1 MKNKLLILIIV
12 FISLFSSSVWAEPYV
27 NSKYAIVIDG
37 ETNRVLYNKNGY
49 EKTSNAS
56 TTKIVTALTAIKYGN
71 FEEKYTISKK
81 AASVSGSRVG
91 YKAGE
96 KISLRELLYGLML
109 RSGNDAA
116 IAIAEGISG
125 SEENFMNLVNSYI
138 KEMGAAST
146 HFTSPHGLD
155 NEEHY
160 STAYDLAYF
169 TSIGMKNKVFNQIVS
184 TKDTNGE
191 GLFTR
196 SYHNINKILYLIPG
210 ANGVKTGFTGNA
222 GKCLVS
228 SVNTNNRNI
237 IIVLLN
243 CSDRWNVTKKLYDYV
258 IQNFSFTTIF
268 KKGDT
273 VIEKNI
279 PYGDKKVY
287 AAVSED
293 VTLPISKGENLIYQ
307 VYMNENLLP
316 IKKGDKIGVLCVFKD
331 DDIIY
336 SCDLYSQNDI
346 DYNSKFRKWY
356 ENIKKKFTI
365 KI

>member
-1 MKNKLLILIIV
+1 MKNKLFILIIV
-12 FISLFSSSVWAEPYV
+12 LTSLISSTVWAEPYV

-37 ETNRVLYNKNGY
+37 ETNRVLYNKSGY
-49 EKTSNAS
+49 EKAPNAS
-56 TTKIVTALTAIKYGN
+56 TTKILTALTAIKYGN
-71 FEEKYTISKK
+71 LEEQYIISKK
-81 AASVSGSRVG
+81 AASVSGSKVG

-96 KISLRELLYGLML
+96 KISLRELLCGLML

-116 IAIAEGISG
+116 IAIAEGIGG
-125 SEENFMNLVNSYI
+125 SEENFMDLVNSYI
-138 KEMGAAST
+138 KEMGAANT

-169 TSIGMKNKVFNQIVS
+169 TSIGMKNKTFNEIVS
-184 TKDTNGE
+184 AKDTNGE
-191 GLFTR
+191 GSFTR

-210 ANGVKTGFTGNA
+210 ANGVKTGYTGNA

-258 IQNFSFTTIF
+258 IQNYSFNTIF
-268 KKGDT
+268 KKGET

-279 PYGDKKVY
+279 PYGDSIAY
-287 AAVSED
+287 ITVSED
-293 VTLPISKGENLIYQ
+293 VTLPILKGENLKYQ
-307 VYMNENLLP
+307 VYIDKKILP
-316 IKKGDKIGVLCVFKD
+316 IKKGDKVGVLCVFKD

-336 SCDLYSQNDI
+336 SCNVYSQNDI
-346 DYNSKFRKWY
+346 DYNSIFRKWY
-356 ENIKKKFTI
+356 ENIKRKFSI

>member
-1 MKNKLLILIIV
+1 MKNRFLILI
-12 FISLFSSSVWAEPYV
+12 FISILLISVTVSAEPYI
-27 NSKYAIVIDG
+27 NSRYALVLDG
-37 ETNRVLYNKNGY
+37 ATNRVLYNKNGY
-49 EKTSNAS
+49 EQAANAS
-56 TTKIVTALTAIKYGN
+56 TTKIVTALVAIKYGN
-71 FEEKYTISKK
+71 LDEKFIISKK
-81 AASVSGSRVG
+81 AAGTSGSEVG
-91 YKAGE
+91 YKEGE

-116 IAIAEGISG
+116 IAIAEGIGG
-125 SEENFMNLVNSYI
+125 SEENFMNMVNSYI
-138 KEMGAAST
+138 KEMGVSTT

-155 NEEHY
+155 NDQHY

-169 TSIGMKNKVFNQIVS
+169 TSIGMKNSIFNEIVS

-196 SYHNINKILYLIPG
+196 SYHNINKMLYMIPE

-222 GKCLVS
+222 GKCLVT

-243 CSDRWNVTKKLYDYV
+243 CSNRWNVTKQLYDYV
-258 IQNFSFTTIF
+258 MENYSFKTLF

-273 VIEKNI
+273 VSEISI
-279 PYGDKKVY
+279 PYGDKKAY
-287 AAVSED
+287 LTVSED
-293 VTLPISKGENLIYQ
+293 VSLPVGIEENLSCR

-316 IKKGDKIGVLCVFKD
+316 IKKGDRVGTLCVFKE

-336 SCDLYSQNDI
+336 SCSIYSQNDI
-346 DYNSKFRKWY
+346 DYKNKFRKWY
-356 ENIKKKFTI
+356 EKVKKKLYS
-365 KI
+365 